1 MTIERLEFS
10 QVRNLRPQ
18 SFLPH
23 PRLNLLYGDNG
34 SGKTSVLEAL
44 HLLGLGRSFRSGKI
58 RRLINDSA
66 SECYVTA
73 LFLGGQRAG
82 VRKLADSSSE
92 MRLNGRSDVT
102 VAELALQLP
111 LQLLNPE
118 VMDLLDGGS
127 KPRRALLD
135 WGVFHVEHR
144 FFPLWQ
150 RYQRALKQRNSLL
163 RNGTIKR
170 SELRPWH
177 VEMAEA
183 ASVIHEFRQTYVDG
197 LQPHV
202 QTCFKGFLPDL
213 ELELD
218 YLPGWNVSEHLL
230 QMLDETWERD
240 IARGHTQLGPHRA
253 DLRIRVNGV
262 VADEILSRGQK
273 KLTVCALKLAQV
285 ARLRAAGHECTVLV
299 DDLASELDSGARQ
312 RLCNYLVELG
322 GQVFIT
328 CIEPAT
334 VVPALGGNPFKM
346 FHVEHGELQEVAFSG
361 VLTPQ
366 TPETG
371 QKTQ

>member
-10 QVRNLRPQ
+10 HVRNLRPQ

-23 PRLNLLYGDNG
+23 PHLNLLYGDNG

-58 RRLINDSA
+58 RRLINDTA
-66 SECYVTA
+66 SECHITA
-73 LFLGGQRAG
+73 LFAGGQRAG
-82 VRKLADSSSE
+82 VRKLADGSSE
-92 MRLNGRSDVT
+92 MRLNGRSDVSI
-102 VAELALQLP
+102 ADLALQLP

-144 FFPLWQ
+144 FYPLWQ

-163 RNGTIKR
+163 RNGKIKR

-183 ASVIHEFRQTYVDG
+183 ASVLHDFRQAYVDG
-197 LQPHV
+197 LQSFV
-202 QTCFKGFLPDL
+202 QACFNGFLPEL
-213 ELELD
+213 ALELD

-230 QMLDETWERD
+230 QLLDEGWERD
-240 IARGHTQLGPHRA
+240 QQRGHTQLGPHRA
-253 DLRIRVNGV
+253 DLRIRVNGI

-285 ARLRAAGHECTVLV
+285 ARLKAAGR
-299 DDLASELDSGARQ
+299 A
-312 RLCNYLVELG
+312 
-322 GQVFIT
+322 
-328 CIEPAT
+328 
-334 VVPALGGNPFKM
+334 
-346 FHVEHGELQEVAFSG
+346 
-361 VLTPQ
+361 
-366 TPETG
+366 
-371 QKTQ
+371 